1 MILKKLLCWFWP
13 LSIAVALSPVAQAQS
28 VAPQSSN
35 FSLHNGDRVT
45 FYGDSITEQREYT
58 EDVEEYVLTRFP
70 GWKVSFHNA
79 GVGGDRVSGGHAGPV
94 DLRLDRDVFAWRPT
108 VITIMLGMND
118 GYYRPSQPGIFS
130 TYTAGYRHIVDS
142 MQQHLPQARITL
154 IQPSPFDDVT
164 HAPQFPGGYNGVMLE
179 DSEFLAQLSHEKNTS
194 LADFNTP
201 VTDFLKI
208 LNQQDPNLAQQLI
221 PGRVHPQQGG
231 HWLMAESLLK
241 TWNAPALVSAVEID
255 TATKK
260 PTVTAQNASVTDL
273 HKSKD
278 KSKGSLQWTETD
290 QALPLPFPPAALDP
304 VLGLTIKLSDLV
316 AALDQETLQVRGLPA
331 GNYDLSIDGRKV
343 QTFSSDQLNTGVNLA
358 TLDTPM
364 LAQSRLVGY
373 DTERKN
379 NLEAARFAI
388 ISESLTAE
396 SSPVAAALAEAMPA
410 AEARQRADAQP
421 LPHHFAIV
429 RQSVTTHE

>member
-1 MILKKLLCWFWP
+1 MNLKKLSCWFC
-13 LSIAVALSPVAQAQS
+13 LLAIALILSPNVEAQS
-28 VAPQSSN
+28 TASQSSN

-70 GWKVSFHNA
+70 AWKVAFHNA
-79 GVGGDRVSGGHAGPV
+79 GVGGDKVSGGWAGPI
-94 DLRLDRDVFAWRPT
+94 DLRLSRDVFAWRPT

-164 HAPQFPGGYNGVMLE
+164 RALQFPGGYNGVMLQ
-179 DSEFLAQLSHEKNTS
+179 DSAFLAQLSREKNTAI
-194 LADFNTP
+194 ADFNTP
-201 VTDFLKI
+201 VTDFLKV

-241 TWNAPALVSAVEID
+241 TWHAPALVSGVAID
-255 TATKK
+255 ATAKK
-260 PTVTAQNASVTDL
+260 PIATAQNASVTDL
-273 HKSKD
+273 RKSKD
-278 KSKGSLQWTETD
+278 SLQWTETD

-304 VLGLTIKLSDLV
+304 VLGLTLKLSDLV
-316 AALDQETLQVRGLPA
+316 TALDQETLQVRGLPA
-331 GNYDLSIDGRKV
+331 GNYELSIDGRKI
-343 QTFSSDQLNTGVNLA
+343 QAFSNDQLNTGVNLA

-364 LAQSRLVGY
+364 LAQARLVGY

-379 NLEAARFAI
+379 NLEAARFEI
-388 ISESLTAE
+388 INKTLAAE
-396 SSPVAAALAEAMPA
+396 SSPTAAALAQAMPA
-410 AEARQRADAQP
+410 AEARQQADAQP
-421 LPHHFAIV
+421 CPHHFELS
-429 RQSVTTHE
+429 RQNCSAHE

>member
-1 MILKKLLCWFWP
+1 MKMKKLSCWFCLP
-13 LSIAVALSPVAQAQS
+13 LIAFILSPNAKAQS
-28 VAPQSSN
+28 AAAQSSN
-35 FSLHNGDRVT
+35 FSLRNGDRVT

-79 GVGGDRVSGGHAGPV
+79 GVGGDTVSGGWAGPV
-94 DLRLDRDVFAWRPT
+94 DLRLSRDLFAWRPT

-118 GYYRPSQPGIFS
+118 GYYRPGQPGIFS
-130 TYTAGYRHIVDS
+130 TYTRGYRHIVDS

-164 HAPQFPGGYNGVMLE
+164 HAPQFPGGYNSVMLQ
-179 DSEFLAQLSHEKNTS
+179 DSAFLAQLSREKNMA

-201 VTDFLKI
+201 MTDFLKV
-208 LNQQDPNLAQQLI
+208 LNQQDPNLAQELI

-241 TWNAPALVSAVEID
+241 TWHAPALVSAVEID
-255 TATKK
+255 ATTKK
-260 PTVTAQNASVTDL
+260 PVVTTQNASITDL

-278 KSKGSLQWTETD
+278 SLQWTETD

-304 VLGLTIKLSDLV
+304 VLGLTIQLSDLV
-316 AALDQETLQVRGLPA
+316 TALDQETLQVRGLPA

-343 QTFSSDQLNTGVNLA
+343 QTFSNNQLNTGVNLA

-364 LAQSRLVGY
+364 LAQARMVGY

-379 NLEAARFAI
+379 NLEAARFEI
-388 ISESLTAE
+388 INKTLTAE
-396 SSPVAAALAEAMPA
+396 SSPTAAALAEAMPA

-421 LPHHFAIV
+421 WPHRFELS
-429 RQSVTTHE
+429 RQNGAAHE